1 MDWKL
6 IVGLFWAAAM
16 ISTNWFFFIWSV
28 HNDRAAEASFGYYI
42 FPLVAVLFGL
52 LFFKERLSLVK
63 CCSVFLAGV
72 AVVVLAV
79 SQNILPLVALVL
91 SVTFGI
97 YGVLKKQISL
107 GPVISVTTEVF
118 GSFGNSLKTSLL
130 LIFSGPM
137 TAVPLM
143 LFSFAARRIQMT
155 SLGIIQYL
163 NPTLQFLVAVF
174 IFMEPFGIWQAIAFG
189 LIWLALFLYTLAT
202 VSD

>member
-1 MDWKL
+1 M
-6 IVGLFWAAAM
+6 
-16 ISTNWFFFIWSV
+16 
-28 HNDRAAEASFGYYI
+28 
-42 FPLVAVLFGL
+42 
-52 LFFKERLSLVK
+52 
-63 CCSVFLAGV
+63 
-72 AVVVLAV
+72 
-79 SQNILPLVALVL
+79 PLVALVL

-118 GSFGNSLKTSLL
+118 LLLPIALTFLLYWHFSGIGSFGSSLKTSLL

-143 LFSFAARRIQMT
+143 LFSYAARRIQMT